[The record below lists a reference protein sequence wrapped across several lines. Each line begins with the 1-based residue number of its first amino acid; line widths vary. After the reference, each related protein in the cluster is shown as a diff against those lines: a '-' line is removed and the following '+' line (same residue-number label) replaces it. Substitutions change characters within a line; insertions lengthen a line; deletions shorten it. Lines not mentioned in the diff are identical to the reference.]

1 MEKGILGG
9 SGQAGTEAIKK
20 PGGRE
25 PWGMRRIH
33 GPEVEDK
40 RSQRLWIDKLLR
52 SDQTKTNHEKKDEKE
67 TEKNEDASDSTCWQK
82 KSHPHHGEDAET
94 RCHQTE
100 GEEIEA
106 DHRIVKDSCFV
117 NNAIGKKEG
126 KAENQDHP

>member
-1 MEKGILGG
+1 MQKGILCRSCQTG
-9 SGQAGTEAIKK
+9 SEGIKK

-25 PWGMRRIH
+25 PRGMGRIH

-52 SDQTKTNHEKKDEKE
+52 PDQAKNNDEKKEEKE

-82 KSHPHHGEDAET
+82 KSHQHDGEDTEARGHQAEW
-94 RCHQTE
+94 
-100 GEEIEA
+100 EEIEA

-117 NNAIGKKEG
+117 NDAIGKKEG